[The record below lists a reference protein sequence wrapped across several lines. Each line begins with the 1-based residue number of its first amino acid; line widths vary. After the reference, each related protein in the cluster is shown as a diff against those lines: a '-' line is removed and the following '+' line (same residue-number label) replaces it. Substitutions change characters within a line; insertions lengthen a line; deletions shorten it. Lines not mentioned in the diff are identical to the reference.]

1 MKTYLCLLSML
12 LGFASVST
20 VWAATE
26 FGVVDEL
33 EGSAYILDKTGKQ
46 LPIKLGQVI
55 VTGQTIH
62 TAAHSE
68 MHITSSDC
76 GLIALR
82 PDSIFQVDEYIAT
95 HSPDDKIILRLI
107 KGSMRSV
114 AGWVPRHHPESYKVQ
129 TSVASIGIRGT
140 DHEVHI
146 LEHGH
151 EEAGVHNRVHSGA
164 TVLRNALGE
173 VHINAGEFAQ
183 APHDVAT
190 PPVLLKQK
198 PKFHDSILLK
208 IEHKFEQRRDELLH
222 ILDEIRDAWLKRFGN
237 STS

>member
-1 MKTYLCLLSML
+1 MKALLLVFTALFSFSGIAL
-12 LGFASVST
+12 
-20 VWAATE
+20 AATE

-33 EGSAYILDKTGKQ
+33 EGAAYTVDAAGKQ
-46 LPIKLGQVI
+46 QAIQLGQVI
-55 VTGQTIH
+55 LTHQTIH

-68 MHITSSDC
+68 LHITSSDG

-82 PDSIFQVDEYIAT
+82 PDSSFQVDEYIAT
-95 HSPDDKIILRLI
+95 HSPEDKIILRLI
-107 KGSMRSV
+107 KGGLRSV
-114 AGWVPRHHPESYKVQ
+114 TGWVPRHHPESYKVE

-164 TVLRNALGE
+164 TVLRNSLGE
-173 VHINAGEFAQ
+173 VHIAAGEFAK
-183 APHDVAT
+183 APHDAAT

-208 IEHKFEQRRDELLH
+208 IEHRFEQRRDELIHL
-222 ILDEIRDAWLKRFGN
+222 LEEIRDAWLKRFGRDA
-237 STS
+237 